1 MTSKISIAGSR
12 EAVGVTRPHS
22 PTRCM
27 SRSRYLAILVLET
40 VGLSGTAGHITFH
53 TSSVLLDERTTTVTN
68 LEDGVI
74 VDFLD
79 TGMGARGFDTFL
91 PSTGLS
97 SPSLTVHLLSSL
109 CSDEPLCS
117 GKILFSLPHQSYIPP
132 FLYLIGQILF

>member
-1 MTSKISIAGSR
+1 MTSKTSIAGSR
-12 EAVGVTRPHS
+12 EAVGVTRPHI

-53 TSSVLLDERTTTVTN
+53 TSSVLLDERTTVTN

-74 VDFLD
+74 VDLLD

-91 PSTGLS
+91 PELA
-97 SPSLTVHLLSSL
+97 SLHL
-109 CSDEPLCS
+109 P
-117 GKILFSLPHQSYIPP
+117 
-132 FLYLIGQILF
+132 